1 MDALLNFT
9 PLLLFLVVYK
19 LQGIYAGTAVLMAGM
34 VAVCLVELLR
44 RRRVSTMQL
53 ISTVLVLAFGT
64 ATLLL
69 RDPRFLK
76 WKPTIFM
83 WLLAGGFL
91 LSPRFG
97 GKTLA
102 ERLLHAA
109 MPEGTVIPARAWSQA
124 NWQWVVSYLL
134 LGALNLWVAF
144 SLPEATWVN
153 FKVFGLTVA
162 LMVVAGFQA
171 WWLTRQAQPLDGP

>member
-19 LQGIYAGTAVLMAGM
+19 LQGIYAGTAVLRAGM
-34 VAVCLVELLR
+34 VAVCAVELLR
-44 RRRVSTMQL
+44 TRRVATMQL
-53 ISTVLVLAFGT
+53 ISTVLVLGFGT

-109 MPEGTVIPARAWSQA
+109 MPEGSVIPARVWTQA
-124 NWQWVVSYLL
+124 NWQWVVSYVL

-144 SLPEATWVN
+144 NLPEATWVN

-162 LMVVAGFQA
+162 LMAVAGFQA
-171 WWLTRQAQPLDGP
+171 WWLTRRARPVDGP